1 MGGVRVGV
9 GRVETASKV
18 NCACGKARGMEEG
31 GGGRRDREREKGER
45 EEGERRRERGRRKG
59 GCEVREGKEEGR
71 V

>member
-1 MGGVRVGV
+1 MRVGGVRVGV

-31 GGGRRDREREKGER
+31 ERREGGGRRREKGSREGEGRKGGGREEEGER
-45 EEGERRRERGRRKG
+45 EE
-59 GCEVREGKEEGR
+59 EGR